1 MKMNDF
7 CTFATLHVP
16 FSSAEMYFCLASWEN
31 CITLLGTNSV
41 KMKHLFW
48 QNVFTT
54 VSSALLAAHTL
65 RIRPVELVFVND
77 LISLLKTDK

>member
-41 KMKHLFW
+41 KMKHLFGKMC
-48 QNVFTT
+48 
-54 VSSALLAAHTL
+54 L
-65 RIRPVELVFVND
+65 RL
-77 LISLLKTDK
+77 SLLHS